1 MDLNLVRL
9 HISLTPQAVQ
19 DSVLLLS
26 GKGAGF
32 EDALRSV
39 CCVQKNQSC
48 PICPIASNCVVPSLI
63 SRQLSHDPELVRR
76 YQKPG
81 LPFVFCELSDID
93 HHNGALGLNLLGTA
107 CGHLS
112 LFLKSLNKLTAT
124 DACSCLTAFDY
135 QDGAVQLDQAYPEAA
150 DNLPV
155 LAAADL
161 LRLYSHRFS
170 CCKKIR
176 LDLLTPL
183 RLIRD
188 GRELSRLDPQHFIRT
203 LLRRISSLAVYYG
216 GGVDLEYFRYLAQ
229 SAASVSLV
237 RQLPSK
243 TTGVLQ
249 RGITG
254 SYELTGPFE
263 ELGPF
268 LTLGEQLHLGKGA
281 AFGMGAF
288 AVEVVG

>member
-9 HISLTPQAVQ
+9 HISLAPQAVQ
-19 DSVLLLS
+19 DIMPLLC

-32 EDALRSV
+32 EEALRSV

-48 PICPIASNCVVPSLI
+48 QICSIACNCVVPSLI
-63 SRQLSHDPELVRR
+63 SRQLSHDPALVRR

-81 LPFVFCELSDID
+81 LPFVFYALSDID
-93 HHNGALGLNLLGTA
+93 YHDGLLGLNLLGTA

-112 LFLKSLNKLTAT
+112 LFLKSLNRLTAKE
-124 DACSCLTAFDY
+124 ACFRLTAFDY
-135 QDGAVQLDQAYPEAA
+135 QDVAVQLDQVRPETA

-161 LRLYSHRFS
+161 LTLYSHRFS

-176 LDLLTPL
+176 LDLVTPL

-188 GRELSRLDPQHFIRT
+188 GRELNRLDPQHFIRS

-216 GGVDLEYFRYLAQ
+216 GGVDQEYFRYLAQ

-243 TTGVLQ
+243 TAGALQ

-254 SYELTGPFE
+254 SYELAGPFE

-288 AVEVVG
+288 AVEALE